1 MDNTF
6 FDIRVL
12 AIYAQHLRHK
22 HIIIKQEQ
30 TPVAQNFPQQKTTWK
45 ILSGWRFNTIVT
57 TSLPYSIYS
66 GKPPTQGWKFV
77 LIYKTR
83 YERVLKSHTG
93 NPPVH
98 VYYILQNPRIIAKKS
113 LSAFRVIKRISHNCA
128 SLGVTIIC

>member
-66 GKPPTQGWKFV
+66 G
-77 LIYKTR
+77 
-83 YERVLKSHTG
+83 
-93 NPPVH
+93 
-98 VYYILQNPRIIAKKS
+98 ILQPKLEVRFDIQNALRKGVEIPHRQSACACALYRIKLMFANNYWI
-113 LSAFRVIKRISHNCA
+113 A
-128 SLGVTIIC
+128 SLRSQ